1 MVSATGLSGIRNA
14 QGGTVS
20 TKKAE
25 KEAERLLVA
34 ARAAVDEAER
44 AVKKLD
50 KRSRKTAEELSARL
64 EQAAKD
70 AKKAVKRT
78 EKTARAAAAQADAVS
93 SGGVAATPSS
103 GIPTFHGLRDR
114 AKAQGIQGYSRMNK
128 AQLLHALGEG

>member
-1 MVSATGLSGIRNA
+1 M
-14 QGGTVS
+14 S

-25 KEAERLLVA
+25 KDAERALIA
-34 ARAAVDEAER
+34 AREAVDEVER

-50 KRSRKTAEELSARL
+50 KRSRKEAEELGARL

-78 EKTARAAAAQADAVS
+78 EKTARTAAAQAEAVS
-93 SGGVAATPSS
+93 DSVVAATPST
-103 GIPTFHGLRDR
+103 GIPTFHALRDR
-114 AKAQGIQGYSRMNK
+114 AKSQGIQGYSRMNK

>member
-1 MVSATGLSGIRNA
+1 VT
-14 QGGTVS
+14 

-25 KEAERLLVA
+25 KDAEKLLVA
-34 ARAAVDEAER
+34 ARAAVDDVER

-50 KRSRKTAEELSARL
+50 KRSRKEAEELGARL

-70 AKKAVKRT
+70 AKKAVKRN
-78 EKTARAAAAQADAVS
+78 EKTARTAAAQTPAGGAAD
-93 SGGVAATPSS
+93 TPSS
-103 GIPTFHGLRDR
+103 GIPTFHSLRDR

>member
-1 MVSATGLSGIRNA
+1 MSA
-14 QGGTVS
+14 
-20 TKKAE
+20 KKVE
-25 KEAERLLVA
+25 KEAERALVA

-50 KRSRKTAEELSARL
+50 KRSRKAAEELTARL

-70 AKKAVKRT
+70 ARKAVRRS
-78 EKTARAAAAQADAVS
+78 EKAARAAKEQADAIA
-93 SGGVAATPSS
+93 GPDVAASPSS
-103 GIPTFHGLRDR
+103 GIPTFHSLRDR

>member
-1 MVSATGLSGIRNA
+1 M
-14 QGGTVS
+14 S

-25 KEAERLLVA
+25 KDAERALVA

-50 KRSRKTAEELSARL
+50 KRSRKAAEELASRL

-78 EKTARAAAAQADAVS
+78 EKTAHTAMEHAAAAASGESAV
-93 SGGVAATPSS
+93 APSS

>member
-1 MVSATGLSGIRNA
+1 M
-14 QGGTVS
+14 S

-25 KEAERLLVA
+25 KDAERALVA
-34 ARAAVDEAER
+34 ARAAVDEAQR

-50 KRSRKTAEELSARL
+50 KRSKKEADELAAAL

-70 AKKAVKRT
+70 AKKAVKRV
-78 EKTARAAAAQADAVS
+78 EKTARTAAEHAQAVTAE
-93 SGGVAATPSS
+93 ATPVASS
-103 GIPTFHGLRDR
+103 TGIPTFHGLRDR

>member
-1 MVSATGLSGIRNA
+1 M
-14 QGGTVS
+14 S

-25 KEAERLLVA
+25 KDAERALVA

-50 KRSRKTAEELSARL
+50 KRSRKEAEELSARL

-78 EKTARAAAAQADAVS
+78 ERTEKAEKAARTAQAEPASAGGTAAA
-93 SGGVAATPSS
+93 PST

>member
-1 MVSATGLSGIRNA
+1 M
-14 QGGTVS
+14 S

-25 KEAERLLVA
+25 KEAERALVA

-50 KRSRKTAEELSARL
+50 KRSRKEAEDVSARL
-64 EQAAKD
+64 EAAAKD
-70 AKKAVKRT
+70 AKKAVRRT
-78 EKTARAAAAQADAVS
+78 QKTAAAKAQADAMA
-93 SGGVAATPSS
+93 GAEVAATPST